1 MKAGNSVHGTFVYI
15 TEKDDNDVFELIER
29 QTYTKSAA
37 LSACIMDTF
46 VEMGVFDSDEEFSTP
61 ILCFEPVKKV
71 AAIIM
76 GDITPKEIDHA
87 VMNKLLMEI
96 IDRAESDK
104 EIKDIPQE
112 EYMKI
117 FDKNQEAMGDVLR
130 ARQKTSPEIQEN
142 RSLKIWKLKGAR
154 DLFKYKSIAN
164 RFILYNKE
172 YYLETASDI
181 ALDDFLEKGDPEAV
195 KGMTLTI

>member
-1 MKAGNSVHGTFVYI
+1 
-15 TEKDDNDVFELIER
+15 
-29 QTYTKSAA
+29 
-37 LSACIMDTF
+37 
-46 VEMGVFDSDEEFSTP
+46 
-61 ILCFEPVKKV
+61 
-71 AAIIM
+71 
-76 GDITPKEIDHA
+76 
-87 VMNKLLMEI
+87 
-96 IDRAESDK
+96 
-104 EIKDIPQE
+104 
-112 EYMKI
+112 MKI